1 MGPRIPGIR
10 VPSFRYVNRAVIR
23 LENVSKRFASGYNAV
38 LNLSLEIP
46 DGQTCVLIGP
56 SGCGKTTTLRMI
68 NRLIDPDSGRILVDG
83 ADTQSVDPAALRL
96 KMGYVIQ
103 QTGLF
108 PHMTVG
114 ENVGTV
120 PRLWKW
126 HAERIRKRVD
136 ELLELVGLDPV
147 EYRDRYPHQLSGGQR
162 QRVGFARAL
171 AADPPI
177 LLMDEPFGAVDRI
190 TRERL
195 QHEFVSIQR
204 SMRKTVVF
212 VTHDIDEAVTVGDRI
227 CLMKMQAQIAQ
238 YDTPERIVIHPASEY
253 VSEVRGRGAR
263 AGRRRVSVLG
273 LRPVEDA
280 AAVRRDA
287 GGSRARAHA
296 RGLARRLGGRLPEGF
311 QARAV
316 DGAGPR
322 RLASGGGAG
331 GDRCQARPRRG
342 KARRPAHGRGGW
354 RPAHSKARGGDR
366 QRGHRGDPADR
377 RSEQGRLLD
386 QPPGG
391 HPARAA
397 RAAGRAGWRGRGR
410 GACPGVRQARL
421 QGHDRGGG
429 APFPRPRGA

>member
-1 MGPRIPGIR
+1 MIH
-10 VPSFRYVNRAVIR
+10 
-23 LENVSKRFASGYNAV
+23 LENVSKRFASGSNAV
-38 LNLSLEIP
+38 LNLTLEIP

-83 ADTQSVDPAALRL
+83 ADTQGVDPAALRL

-253 VSEVRGRGAR
+253 VSEFLGRER
-263 AGRRRVSVLG
+263 
-273 LRPVEDA
+273 
-280 AAVRRDA
+280 
-287 GGSRARAHA
+287 
-296 RGLARRLGGRLPEGF
+296 LARRMSVVRIDAKTLEHPDGGP
-311 QARAV
+311 ARDEPRVPLSSSLTDALAAALTSPTERAAV
-316 DGAGPR
+316 FD
-322 RLASGGGAG
+322 
-331 GDRCQARPRRG
+331 GDRYLGDFTATSLLESLRR
-342 KARRPAHGRGGW
+342 ASAEGGI
-354 RPAHSKARGGDR
+354 PD
-366 QRGHRGDPADR
+366 
-377 RSEQGRLLD
+377 
-386 QPPGG
+386 
-391 HPARAA
+391 
-397 RAAGRAGWRGRGR
+397 AAG
-410 GACPGVRQARL
+410 V
-421 QGHDRGGG
+421 
-429 APFPRPRGA
+429 

>member
-1 MGPRIPGIR
+1 
-10 VPSFRYVNRAVIR
+10 VIR
-23 LENVSKRFASGYNAV
+23 LENVSKRFASGSNAV
-38 LNLSLEIP
+38 LNLTLEIP

-83 ADTQSVDPAALRL
+83 ADTQGVDPAALRL

-126 HAERIRKRVD
+126 DAERIRRRVD

-238 YDTPERIVIHPASEY
+238 YDTPERIVIHPASAY
-253 VSEVRGRGAR
+253 VSEFLGRERLVRRMSVVRIDSQTLEHRDGGPAR
-263 AGRRRVSVLG
+263 EEPRVPLSSSLTDA
-273 LRPVEDA
+273 LA
-280 AAVRRDA
+280 AA
-287 GGSRARAHA
+287 
-296 RGLARRLGGRLPEGF
+296 
-311 QARAV
+311 
-316 DGAGPR
+316 
-322 RLASGGGAG
+322 LASPTERAAVFDGDRYLGDFTATSLVESLRRASAEG
-331 GDRCQARPRRG
+331 GDLNAT
-342 KARRPAHGRGGW
+342 
-354 RPAHSKARGGDR
+354 
-366 QRGHRGDPADR
+366 
-377 RSEQGRLLD
+377 
-386 QPPGG
+386 
-391 HPARAA
+391 
-397 RAAGRAGWRGRGR
+397 
-410 GACPGVRQARL
+410 GV
-421 QGHDRGGG
+421 
-429 APFPRPRGA
+429 